1 MKYKE
6 ILANRKG
13 VAGLEILLSI
23 ITMLFMIGIIV
34 MIFVIGGAQLESTVT
49 GTSFKTSVS
58 VTNETS
64 AFVNVTGYQ
73 LGEGRYLLE
82 AFVVSE
88 VTNATNGTAGFP
100 VIPVL
105 SGNYTVSSTGLLTN
119 ATNTN
124 YNSANVTYTYLYLAD
139 RSAESSINDTYQ
151 SLGTVT
157 DWFATFIILGAL
169 VVLILLVVIII
180 TSIKRS
186 GITEGA

>member
-13 VAGLEILLSI
+13 VAGLEILLSL

-34 MIFVIGGAQLESTVT
+34 MVFVIGGAQLQNTLED
-49 GTSFKTSVS
+49 S
-58 VTNETS
+58 VTN
-64 AFVNVTGYQ
+64 
-73 LGEGRYLLE
+73 
-82 AFVVSE
+82 
-88 VTNATNGTAGFP
+88 NATAVA
-100 VIPVL
+100 VI
-105 SGNYTVSSTGLLTN
+105 NN
-119 ATNTN
+119 
-124 YNSANVTYTYLYLAD
+124 
-139 RSAESSINDTYQ
+139 TYQ

-157 DWFATFIILGAL
+157 DWFPTFIILGSL